1 MKLEKEIWAEL
12 DTKLKSES
20 FEKRFNSFELDMSN
34 VHKSL
39 NLDINNLRE
48 ICDRIRK
55 KNEDNVK
62 KINETRAEL
71 ELKMSQKEGMKIW
84 ANFKKYA
91 QYEELKD
98 LYRRCLPAISGF
110 EDKLKEYWTEMQK
123 TQLMMR
129 RFDEI
134 LCEKAEKTVVREFIN
149 EARRTYITIEDNSE
163 AQNAMNSQMTEFK
176 GKVET
181 TEETVKF

>member
-91 QYEELKD
+91 
-98 LYRRCLPAISGF
+98 
-110 EDKLKEYWTEMQK
+110 
-123 TQLMMR
+123 
-129 RFDEI
+129 
-134 LCEKAEKTVVREFIN
+134 
-149 EARRTYITIEDNSE
+149 
-163 AQNAMNSQMTEFK
+163 
-176 GKVET
+176 
-181 TEETVKF
+181 

>member
-1 MKLEKEIWAEL
+1 
-12 DTKLKSES
+12 
-20 FEKRFNSFELDMSN
+20 
-34 VHKSL
+34 
-39 NLDINNLRE
+39 
-48 ICDRIRK
+48 
-55 KNEDNVK
+55 
-62 KINETRAEL
+62 
-71 ELKMSQKEGMKIW
+71 MKIW

-129 RFDEI
+129 RLDEI

-149 EARRTYITIEDNSE
+149 EARRTYITIDDNSE
-163 AQNAMNSQMTEFK
+163 A
-176 GKVET
+176 
-181 TEETVKF
+181 

>member
-1 MKLEKEIWAEL
+1 
-12 DTKLKSES
+12 
-20 FEKRFNSFELDMSN
+20 
-34 VHKSL
+34 
-39 NLDINNLRE
+39 
-48 ICDRIRK
+48 
-55 KNEDNVK
+55 
-62 KINETRAEL
+62 
-71 ELKMSQKEGMKIW
+71 MKIW

-163 AQNAMNSQMTEFK
+163 A
-176 GKVET
+176 
-181 TEETVKF
+181 